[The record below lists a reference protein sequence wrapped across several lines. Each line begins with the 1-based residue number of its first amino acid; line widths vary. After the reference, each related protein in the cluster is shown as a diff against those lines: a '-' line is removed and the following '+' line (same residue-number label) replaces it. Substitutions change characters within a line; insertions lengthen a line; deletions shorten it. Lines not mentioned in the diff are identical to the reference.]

1 MGRKGREIVGSSID
15 EIVDDLKVAY
25 CNELTA
31 FHYYWYTSL
40 YMQGIGSLT
49 IASKFKDSAMEE
61 LKHAGM
67 IGERLNQLAAMAPSS
82 PVDWTNTS
90 IFGNVDPSKYT
101 TLRDAIE
108 KALEIEGLAIE
119 HYNELIK
126 RVKDVDYATYD
137 ILQDILVEEVKEEQ
151 DLEDILARLELR
163 EVEEKI
169 EEGGGKEII
178 EQF

>member
-1 MGRKGREIVGSSID
+1 MGRKGREIVGSKVD
-15 EIVDDLKVAY
+15 EVVDSLNVAY
-25 CNELTA
+25 CNELIA

-49 IASKFKDSAMEE
+49 IAGKFKDSAMEE
-61 LKHAGM
+61 LKHAG
-67 IGERLNQLAAMAPSS
+67 IIAERLNQLAAMAPSS
-82 PVDWTNTS
+82 PGDWANIS

-101 TLRDAIE
+101 TLRDSIK
-108 KALEIEGLAIE
+108 KALEMEGHVIE

-126 RVKDVDYATYD
+126 KVKDVDYATYD

-163 EVEEKI
+163 EEEE
-169 EEGGGKEII
+169 EEGKEMI
-178 EQF
+178 EQL